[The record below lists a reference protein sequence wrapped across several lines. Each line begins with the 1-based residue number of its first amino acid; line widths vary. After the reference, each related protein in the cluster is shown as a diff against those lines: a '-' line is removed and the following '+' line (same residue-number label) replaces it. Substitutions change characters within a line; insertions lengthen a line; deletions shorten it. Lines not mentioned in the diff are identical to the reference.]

1 MAKHLREIANSSTP
15 KMPKEGEYSGV
26 NKSKTEPVD
35 VSDLNASTGNNDFA
49 KKHKI
54 EKHADRVGN
63 GEDVYA
69 ASKIKTAPYKKQD
82 QKVYESWMKCES
94 CGKSYEGESCG
105 CNGKAVKAA
114 VPNGGKG
121 LIADKKKL
129 EEVLTKK
136 TSAGKMIDDFVH
148 SNNPKFDGKSKEK
161 RTKMALGAY
170 YAMHPEKSKNEEVE
184 QIDEISKELALAH
197 NQAAGD
203 QREKAL
209 KTGEMPRVNPHS
221 SKKRSTLQRH
231 LDGMQMSYNKLTGA
245 ARVPAN
251 EEVEQIDE
259 ISDKLALA
267 TAKGAAQ
274 SMDTADVNTDKGFN
288 TFQKRMKTH
297 ALALDKMNPPHKRLK
312 AKVGTTEAN
321 AKEKKYQDA
330 IKEEDQIDET
340 SDAYKKNYA
349 DAAQTDVK
357 KKTSDAMDAQ
367 RVGDDSTMMSLLKKV
382 AQRKTNI
389 NKAVGPSKT
398 TYNEDLAMPML
409 EGGKKKKTQKESA
422 PGDTPI
428 RMPSGNVGD
437 SDTGRI

>member
-35 VSDLNASTGNNDFA
+35 VFDLNASPGNNDFA

-69 ASKIKTAPYKKQD
+69 ANKIKTAPYKKQD

-105 CNGKAVKAA
+105 CNGKSVKAA

-136 TSAGKMIDDFVH
+136 TSAGEMIDDFVH
-148 SNNPKFDGKSKEK
+148 SDNPKFAGKSKEK
-161 RTKMALGAY
+161 RKQMALGAY
-170 YAMHPEKSKNEEVE
+170 YGMHPEKSK
-184 QIDEISKELALAH
+184 
-197 NQAAGD
+197 
-203 QREKAL
+203 
-209 KTGEMPRVNPHS
+209 
-221 SKKRSTLQRH
+221 
-231 LDGMQMSYNKLTGA
+231 
-245 ARVPAN
+245 N

-274 SMDTADVNTDKGFN
+274 SMDTADVTTDKGFN

-297 ALALDKMNPPHKRLK
+297 TLALDKMNPPHKRLK

-340 SDAYKKNYA
+340 SDEYKKNYA
-349 DAAQTDVK
+349 DAAQSDVK

-367 RVGDDSTMMSLLKKV
+367 RVGDNSTMMSLLKKV

-409 EGGKKKKTQKESA
+409 EDGKKKKVNKESA
-422 PGDTPI
+422 PGDTPM
-428 RMPSGNVGD
+428 RFPSGNVGD